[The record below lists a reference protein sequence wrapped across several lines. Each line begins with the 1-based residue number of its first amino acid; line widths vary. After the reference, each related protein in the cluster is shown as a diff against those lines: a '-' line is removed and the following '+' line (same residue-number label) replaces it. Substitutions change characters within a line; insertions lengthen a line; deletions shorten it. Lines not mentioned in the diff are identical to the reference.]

1 MKSNTADDKR
11 AERYLIV
18 AAIIALVTLYVPAM
32 IIGALYGWNDW
43 SLEVEYLQNVMRMA
57 VIAFL
62 IAIAIVID
70 VSRKK
75 EPRTRQE
82 GHALAE
88 VIIITVIII
97 HSLVIV
103 VPTSP
108 YIPPSHFEK
117 IEFKD
122 VSIAHTYTVTINFT
136 NTGATST
143 SIASVLLN
151 GIPYNDSG
159 WVGTVK
165 PAVTGDLTLNSV
177 IAVGASNTGTI
188 TFSDDCIYIPSG
200 YRFTAGV
207 IVRITIHTTGGKD
220 YETSVTL
227 P

>member
-1 MKSNTADDKR
+1 MIRNSADDKR
-11 AERYLIV
+11 AERYTITIV
-18 AAIIALVTLYVPAM
+18 
-32 IIGALYGWNDW
+32 
-43 SLEVEYLQNVMRMA
+43 
-57 VIAFL
+57 
-62 IAIAIVID
+62 IAIV
-70 VSRKK
+70 
-75 EPRTRQE
+75 
-82 GHALAE
+82 
-88 VIIITVIII
+88 VILTVDIACKFYYENY
-97 HSLVIV
+97 IV
-103 VPTSP
+103 RIGISHYERIEIKSISVTKST
-108 YIPPSHFEK
+108 YIYF
-117 IEFKD
+117 
-122 VSIAHTYTVTINFT
+122 VTINFT